1 MGRVMQKRPVA
12 GYGGT
17 ERMLA
22 RYLLAIVTITA
33 VVSAPLGLAAAPAP
47 KNVLV
52 LYSFTE
58 RDTFDQLE
66 PLKAS
71 VRSHVSVPVNFQV
84 EYLESQRFNT
94 PGYRDS
100 LSENFRR
107 SLAGSALDLVVVA
120 SYPALRFAV
129 DYRDRIFPGVPIVF
143 ISVAPSRLQGQLPWR
158 GVTGIT
164 TAVDVSG
171 SVDLAF
177 RFHPDTQNAVVIAG
191 DSEFEQYWLKATD
204 QELRMHYPKLNVI
217 DLVGLPTDQLLKQ
230 VAVLPPHTVVFFQLI
245 PLDSSQPTIGIFDIL
260 AAIAERFPTYCVHNY
275 CLDHGAVGGSY
286 PDSNEQGMRGGE
298 IAARVLSGEKPET
311 IPVMHGSSAR
321 AHVDW
326 RQLRRWNIA
335 ESSLPPGTV
344 VWYRQPTA
352 WERYEKYLV
361 AGVVLI
367 ALQGLLII
375 ALLWQRARK
384 RKIEAVLRESEKR
397 FRVMADTTPSLVWMC
412 DKNGAV
418 TFVNERRIEFT
429 GRSPEAGFDDL
440 WTTYIHPDDVRNVL
454 TANAQALER
463 KERFAKEYRLRRRD
477 GVYRWMLDIA
487 APRVDGEGEF
497 AGFIGSAADVTDQKM
512 AQEALEKVGGK
523 LIEAQEQERSR
534 IARELHDDICQ
545 RLSLISLEL
554 QQAHQGSN
562 GTDAR
567 TKARILDIQEQCSK
581 VAGDVQA
588 MSHQLHSSK
597 LDYLGLAAALR
608 SFCREFSKQQ
618 TVNIEFKDEDV
629 PNPLPRD
636 VSLCLFRVAQE
647 ALSNAVKYSGVR
659 RVSVELRGTAD
670 QIQLEVSD
678 AGAGFDV
685 EQAKQRAGLG
695 LVSMQE
701 RVHLA
706 GGDFSIES
714 KRNWGTRIVATVP
727 LRAEVDALSAS
738 A

>member
-1 MGRVMQKRPVA
+1 MQKSPVV
-12 GYGGT
+12 GHGGT
-17 ERMLA
+17 EWLLA
-22 RYLLAIVTITA
+22 RYLLAICTLA
-33 VVSAPLGLAAAPAP
+33 MVVSVPLCWAADSPAA

-52 LYSFTE
+52 FYSFAV

-71 VRSHVSVPVNFQV
+71 VRSHVSAPVNFQV
-84 EYLESQRFNT
+84 EYLESERFNT
-94 PGYRDS
+94 PGYRES

-107 SLAGSALDLVVVA
+107 SFAGSALDLVVVA

-143 ISVAPSRLQGQLPWR
+143 ISVARSRLQGQLPWP

-164 TAVDVSG
+164 TSVDVSG
-171 SVDLAF
+171 SLALAF
-177 RFHPDTQNAVVIAG
+177 RLHPDTENAVVITG
-191 DSEFEQYWLKATD
+191 ESEFEQYWLKAVG
-204 QELRMHYPKLNVI
+204 QELRLRQPRLNVI
-217 DLVGLPTDQLLKQ
+217 DLVGLPTDQLVKQ
-230 VAVLPPHTVVFFQLI
+230 VAALPPHTVVFFQLI
-245 PLDSSQPTIGIFDIL
+245 PLDSSQPMIGPYDML
-260 AAIAERFPTYCVHNY
+260 TAIAQRFPTYCVHNY

-286 PDSNEQGMRGGE
+286 PDSNEQGVKGGE

-311 IPVMHGSSAR
+311 IPVMQGSSAR

-326 RQLRRWNIA
+326 RQLRRWNIP

-344 VWYRQPTA
+344 VWYRQPTV
-352 WERYEKYLV
+352 WERYERYIL
-361 AGVVLI
+361 AGVALI
-367 ALQGLLII
+367 ILQSLLIVG
-375 ALLWQRARK
+375 LLWQRARK
-384 RKIEAVLRESEKR
+384 RRIEANLRESEKR

-418 TFVNERRIEFT
+418 TFVNQRRIEFT

-454 TANAQALER
+454 TANEQALER

-477 GVYRWMLDIA
+477 GTYRWMLDIA
-487 APRVDGEGEF
+487 APRFDGEGEF

-554 QQAHQGSN
+554 QQAQEGSN

-608 SFCREFSKQQ
+608 SFCREFSQQQ

-659 RVSVELRGTAD
+659 RVSVELRGTTD

-685 EQAKQRAGLG
+685 EQAKQSAGLG

-727 LRAEVDALSAS
+727 LRAEV
-738 A
+738 